1 MKALMNFLAEF
12 FTGSEKNSYI
22 GLSGIKNANNPIQNI
37 KKETKDVEKTALT
50 GLLKRASW

>member
-50 GLLKRASW
+50 GLLKRAS